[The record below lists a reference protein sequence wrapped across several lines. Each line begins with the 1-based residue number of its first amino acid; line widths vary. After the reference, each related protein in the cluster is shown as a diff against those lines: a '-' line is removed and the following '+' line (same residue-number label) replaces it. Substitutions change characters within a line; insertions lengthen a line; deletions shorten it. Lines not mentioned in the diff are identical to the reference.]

1 MVVRISTPQIF
12 NSNIDNYNRGY
23 ASLAKLQEQ
32 ISSGTR
38 IQTPADDPV
47 GAARLLQ
54 LEQQQALLTQ
64 YSGNMTSATNSLNQE
79 QSVLDSITTAL
90 QRARELT
97 LRAGDG
103 SMTDEDRGAIA
114 DELGEIQNQLLTLMN
129 SKDASGNYLFSGS
142 KSTVQ
147 PFVQNADGSF
157 SYQGD
162 QSTLKLQISDNLTMS
177 TNDNGWSIFEM
188 AANASRTISS
198 VTSNPST
205 DGTQR
210 VFLSQGT
217 VTSDSNYNASFRD
230 GAPYTLNVLSGTQY
244 QILDKDGNDV
254 TSEATTNGTYDATST
269 DSNAISFRGA
279 QFQLDVSLPSSDD
292 ASNMDSLVNGYSFS
306 FGTAPD
312 TLSIKRS
319 ATNTSTAQITSA
331 TVSNNTAY
339 TTQFPSSGVQLK
351 FTSATAFEVYALP
364 TSQGATPLSTGT
376 LGATFPQTVTV
387 AGVDMSISAAPAAGD
402 QFSVTASS
410 PERQNI
416 LNTIGDLRDA
426 LNTSTAGDPQAQL
439 NIRNMVA
446 TAITNL
452 DKASDQVLAT
462 QSSIGARLNTIDVLN
477 QENQSLALTNTTT
490 QSSIRDTDMAAATS
504 QLVLQQ
510 TMLEAAQAA
519 FARISQLSLFNKL

>member
-1 MVVRISTPQIF
+1 MRISTPQIF
-12 NSNIDNYNRGY
+12 SSNIDNYNRGY
-23 ASLAKLQEQ
+23 ASLAKTQEQ
-32 ISSGTR
+32 ISSGVR

-54 LEQQQALLTQ
+54 LEQQQALLGQ
-64 YSGNMTSATNSLNQE
+64 YSGNMTTATNSLNQE
-79 QSVLDSITTAL
+79 QSVLDSINTAL

-103 SMTDEDRGAIA
+103 SLSDDDRGAISE
-114 DELGEIQNQLLTLMN
+114 ELGQIQKQLLTLMN

-147 PFVQNADGSF
+147 PFIQNADGSY

-162 QSTLKLQISDNLTMS
+162 QSSLNLQVSDNLLIS

-188 AANASRTISS
+188 AANASRTVSS
-198 VTSNPST
+198 LTSEPNA
-205 DGTQR
+205 DGVQR
-210 VFLSQGT
+210 AFLSQGS
-217 VTSDSNYNASFRD
+217 VTNDKSYNGSFRD
-230 GAPYTLNVLSGTQY
+230 GAPYTLKVLSGTQY

-254 TSEATTNGTYDATST
+254 TSEANTNGTYDATST
-269 DSNAISFRGA
+269 DSNAIIFRGA
-279 QFQLDVSLPSSDD
+279 QFQLDVSLPKTDD
-292 ASNMDSLVNGYSFS
+292 ASNMDSLVDGYSFS

-312 TLSIKRS
+312 TLSVKRS
-319 ATNTSTAQITSA
+319 AANTSSAQVTSA
-331 TVSNNTAY
+331 TVSNANTY
-339 TTQFPSSGVQLK
+339 TTQFPSNGVQLK
-351 FTSATAFEVYALP
+351 FTSATDYEVYALP
-364 TSQGATPLSTGT
+364 AVQGATPMASGT
-376 LGATFPQTVTV
+376 LGATFPQTISV
-387 AGVDMSISAAPAAGD
+387 AGIDMAISSAPAAGD

-416 LNTIGDLRDA
+416 LNTLGDLRAA
-426 LNTSTAGDPQAQL
+426 LDTSTANDPQAQL

-446 TAITNL
+446 SAVTNL
-452 DKASDQVLAT
+452 DKATNQVLTT
-462 QSSIGARLNTIDVLN
+462 QSSIGARLNTIEVLN
-477 QENQSLALTNTTT
+477 QENQSLSLTNTTT